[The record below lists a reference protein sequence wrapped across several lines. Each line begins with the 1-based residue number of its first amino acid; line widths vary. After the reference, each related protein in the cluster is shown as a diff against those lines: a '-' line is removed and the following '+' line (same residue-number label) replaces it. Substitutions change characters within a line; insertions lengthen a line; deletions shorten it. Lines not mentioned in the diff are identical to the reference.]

1 VQSGL
6 SSWEQQLTEEN
17 RQIAGRYRLTA
28 RLGGGAMGVVWR
40 AQDERL
46 HRVVAVKELL
56 LHNKFDESESDKA
69 KRRAMREARIA
80 ARLQHP
86 NAITVYDAVTDDGQP
101 WLIMEYLPSRSLA
114 QVLTD
119 MGTLP
124 PHEVAEIGSQVAS
137 ALTAAHKVGIVHR
150 DVKPGNILLSDNGAV
165 KITDFGISRATGD
178 VTATATGTAVGTPA
192 YFSPE
197 VARGE
202 DAEQSSDVFSLGATL
217 YTAVEGTPPFGVAD
231 NTIALLHRVAEG
243 RVRPPR
249 KAGLLTDLLLT
260 MLQDNPAD
268 RPTMAEA
275 AEALASV
282 AEQAREAEEPT
293 SFVAQPVKQP
303 VEKKAEKPTAVDVAP
318 VAATRVAEPVR
329 EPEPAPEPAAVP
341 AATPA
346 AAPPVA
352 PEPEPKPKPEPAP
365 KPEPVAA
372 PVAAAT
378 APTAPVTPPRPPR
391 TAQEDERRKKL
402 IFVVLGATVVLIVIA
417 GVVALLNTG
426 DGDRNAGGTPSA
438 SETTTQQEQGQGQQP
453 TEQDGTSDQST
464 TTPSTTEPVT
474 TTEPPPT
481 TTEQPAAQPQTPEQF
496 ITDYFG
502 GLVADKA
509 GTYAKLSP
517 SFKAALAPSFADYE
531 AFWNTYSAVQAT
543 NVVRQGENSVSA
555 TIVYTLRGGGT
566 DSESN
571 IYTLVKNGDTWLIN
585 TQNPF

>member
-1 VQSGL
+1 
-6 SSWEQQLTEEN
+6 
-17 RQIAGRYRLTA
+17 
-28 RLGGGAMGVVWR
+28 MGVVWR

-243 RVRPPR
+243 RVRPPQ

-260 MLQDNPAD
+260 MLRDAPTD

-282 AEQAREAEEPT
+282 ARQAREAEEPT
-293 SFVAQPVKQP
+293 SFVAQPVQQP

-318 VAATRVAEPVR
+318 VAATRVAEPVA
-329 EPEPAPEPAAVP
+329 EPEPASKPEPS
-341 AATPA
+341 ATPA
-346 AAPPVA
+346 AAP
-352 PEPEPKPKPEPAP
+352 
-365 KPEPVAA
+365 VAA
-372 PVAAAT
+372 PVAETKPEPAA
-378 APTAPVTPPRPPR
+378 APPAAASTPPRPAR
-391 TAQEDERRKKL
+391 TAEEDERRKRL
-402 IFVVLGATVVLIVIA
+402 IFVGLGVVVVLIVIA
-417 GVVALLNTG
+417 GVVALTTAGNS
-426 DGDRNAGGTPSA
+426 DGNAGTPPTS
-438 SETTTQQEQGQGQQP
+438 STTTQQEQGQQPVTSEQP
-453 TEQDGTSDQST
+453 TTTEQPT
-464 TTPSTTEPVT
+464 TVPTTTEPVT
-474 TTEPPPT
+474 TSEPPPT
-481 TTEQPAAQPQTPEQF
+481 TTEQPAAQPRTPEQF
-496 ITDYFG
+496 ITDYFA
-502 GLVADKA
+502 GLIADKP
-509 GTYAKLSP
+509 GTYDKLSP
-517 SFKAALAPSFADYE
+517 SFKAALAPSYANYE

-543 NVVRQGENSVSA
+543 NVTSQGENRVSA
-555 TIVYTLRGGGT
+555 TIVYTLQDGT
-566 DSESN
+566 TQTESQV
-571 IYTLVKNGDTWLIN
+571 YSLVPNGDGWLIN